1 MTKHTS
7 DIFQNPT
14 ELKLDKL
21 SFCPTHAKGLQEWL
35 TGVSILQLGTS
46 SKSLFNAL
54 LEISELK
61 CQEMLRFDLIQILHP
76 TLENI
81 LTSLEKH
88 FANQGLITTD
98 RNDQIIELAM
108 LLRSHFAKI
117 YIDIAKRCEQQLNQ
131 QKFSIFS
138 FGHKKS
144 LQTARMASIYYA
156 IQQLTMLLYQQQML
170 YTTPMPGQWLA
181 THQLIDC
188 AIQHNFYQS
197 NLNQILGTQH
207 QISTIAQAY
216 SQLILLDIFN
226 TNQIRPA
233 EIQGLFHINEVILS
247 GGDPLTLSN
256 RKLKLWIDR
265 LETLPQIKF
274 LRIHS
279 RVPIVIPNRVDEELI
294 SILKNSRLRIILVVH
309 SNHASEL
316 DDFTCSKLSQLA
328 KEQITVLN
336 QAVLLKGVNDTAD
349 VLVNLSY
356 RLFDA
361 GVMPYYLHVLDK
373 VKGAHHFDR
382 APEDI
387 SQIYAEVLARLPGYL
402 VPKLVREIAG
412 EKNKTPLFGVS
423 TF

>member
-1 MTKHTS
+1 MINYLYQEQNWQSQLS
-7 DIFQNPT
+7 DLITDPLELLET
-14 ELKLDKL
+14 LKLSPDQLLSGAILASEQFKL
-21 SFCPTHAKGLQEWL
+21 RVPRAFAAKMQAGNPQDPLLLQVLPHHLELEDHAGYVTDPLGEEQANQQPGVLHKYQSRFLLTL
-35 TGVSILQLGTS
+35 TGACAVHCRYCFRRHFPYQENLP
-46 SKSLFNAL
+46 KSEDWLN
-54 LEISELK
+54 
-61 CQEMLRFDLIQILHP
+61 IQ
-76 TLENI
+76 
-81 LTSLEKH
+81 
-88 FANQGLITTD
+88 
-98 RNDQIIELAM
+98 R
-108 LLRSHFAKI
+108 
-117 YIDIAKRCEQQLNQ
+117 YI
-131 QKFSIFS
+131 
-138 FGHKKS
+138 
-144 LQTARMASIYYA
+144 
-156 IQQLTMLLYQQQML
+156 
-170 YTTPMPGQWLA
+170 
-181 THQLIDC
+181 
-188 AIQHNFYQS
+188 QS
-197 NLNQILGTQH
+197 QP
-207 QISTIAQAY
+207 
-216 SQLILLDIFN
+216 D
-226 TNQIRPA
+226 
-233 EIQGLFHINEVILS
+233 INEVILS

-316 DDFTCSKLSQLA
+316 DDFTCSKLCQLA

-382 APEDI
+382 TPEDI